1 MRFKFIEKHS
11 SEFSVTKMCEVL
23 AVSRSGFFRWRN
35 HRPSQQEL
43 RKKEIQDRITYH
55 FNDNYQR
62 YGSPKITQLLW
73 REKFIISERTVGIYM
88 KELGLRSCVSKKF
101 KVVTT
106 DSNHTNPIAPNL
118 LNQDFT
124 VSTPNMVWV
133 TDITYIPCREG
144 KLYLAAILDLCTREI
159 VGWRLKNYMNNEL
172 VLEALDSAYKLKQ
185 PGKGLIHHSDR
196 GTQYTSKDYRGR
208 LEEYKMIASMSRTG
222 NCYDNACAES
232 FFSLLKKELIQG
244 RRFQT
249 KEQAYNAI
257 YGYIEFF
264 YNRKRIHSSIGYMSP
279 FQYAKKFTELSNQ
292 LKA

>member
-1 MRFKFIEKHS
+1 MRFEFIENHR
-11 SEFSVTKMCEVL
+11 SEFSVMKMCKVL
-23 AVSRSGFFRWRN
+23 EVSRSGYFKWRK
-35 HRPSQQEL
+35 HEPSQQEL
-43 RKKEIQDRITYH
+43 QKKEIQDRIQFHYY
-55 FNDNYQR
+55 DNQKC
-62 YGSPKITQLLW
+62 YGSPKITQKLLK
-73 REKFIISERTVGIYM
+73 EKFTISERTVGIYM

-124 VSTPNMVWV
+124 VSAPNKVWV

-144 KLYLAAILDLCTREI
+144 KLYMATVLDLCTREI
-159 VGWRLKNYMNNEL
+159 VGWQLKDNMADKL
-172 VLEALDSAYKLKQ
+172 VLQALENAYELKQ

-196 GTQYTSKDYRGR
+196 GSQYTSNDYRNR
-208 LEEYKMIASMSRTG
+208 LEQYKMIASMSRTG

-244 RRFQT
+244 KRFKT
-249 KEQAYNAI
+249 KQQAYNEI
-257 YGYIEFF
+257 YQYIEFF

-279 FQYAKKFTELSNQ
+279 VQFAKQFTN
-292 LKA
+292 KAA